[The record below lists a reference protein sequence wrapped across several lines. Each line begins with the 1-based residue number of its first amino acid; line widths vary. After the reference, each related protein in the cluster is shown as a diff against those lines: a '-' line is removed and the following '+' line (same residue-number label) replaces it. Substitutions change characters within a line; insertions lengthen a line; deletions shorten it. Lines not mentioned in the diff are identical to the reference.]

1 MNSFATFMD
10 EQREDQRISK
20 LPKNDVIC
28 AICKEGHDIEN
39 CKMYLQKTLEERS
52 KLIFKE
58 RLCYGCLG
66 EVTKDHNARTCTK
79 RRSCDECKG
88 AHPTTLHGY
97 IRKKNKSF
105 KYNNVEAEE
114 KNPEMNVASVNTC
127 GGCYQ

>member
-1 MNSFATFMD
+1 MTLVNDTLYSRDAVSQYIEKTSKRGNRQKVNSFATFKD

-58 RLCYGCLG
+58 MLCYGCLG
-66 EVTKDHNARTCTK
+66 EVTKDHNARTRTK
-79 RRSCDECKG
+79 RRSRD
-88 AHPTTLHGY
+88 
-97 IRKKNKSF
+97 
-105 KYNNVEAEE
+105 
-114 KNPEMNVASVNTC
+114 
-127 GGCYQ
+127 